1 METLWWIANDSVLLL
16 ASIFLSTMFV
26 QIVWLGA
33 AASIAYKKNDAKKRI
48 TMKKY
53 QSIGD
58 QLQRPEITA
67 LVFASIRNEGGGGAS
82 MHSTFHTFC
91 DTKSDCPIIIMHMQI
106 NTNAVIAL
114 SRKGNKGPAS
124 QIGCFGW
131 SHEKRMNVIE
141 CSVAFAPIDLFL
153 HWRCTLNKHT
163 PSLHKVVKQTTT
175 IAIAAYRLQVE
186 CFAYFGIVCLAKPA
200 EATTKTTEH
209 TLYVNRMKIAY
220 GHSTICEHEMRRRS
234 FGFILFHLLAS
245 VSVVVVVAFVAVL
258 CFVHFISFVLFVCHF
273 ALYAFSPGFDCA
285 LHSFPI
291 W

>member
-16 ASIFLSTMFV
+16 ASIIIDNVCADCVIGGCCIHCL
-26 QIVWLGA
+26 Q
-33 AASIAYKKNDAKKRI
+33 KKRC
-48 TMKKY
+48 KKANNNE
-53 QSIGD
+53 
-58 QLQRPEITA
+58 EISVHRRSTVTARKTA
-67 LVFASIRNEGGGGAS
+67 LVFASIRNEGGGAHRCIQHFTLFATRKAIAPS
-82 MHSTFHTFC
+82 LH
-91 DTKSDCPIIIMHMQI
+91 HMQI

-131 SHEKRMNVIE
+131 SHEKRMNVNE
-141 CSVAFAPIDLFL
+141 CSVAFAPIDLCL

-245 VSVVVVVAFVAVL
+245 VVVVCVVFCSFHFICFICLPFCFVCIFAGFRLCIAFVSNMIIIS
-258 CFVHFISFVLFVCHF
+258 HFCT
-273 ALYAFSPGFDCA
+273 
-285 LHSFPI
+285 
-291 W
+291 